1 MVDTE
6 RFSKLAAH
14 ALERSLHIA
23 EELGHTYLGSEH
35 LLYGLLKESDGVAS
49 RLLISKG
56 ITADKLRRKLC
67 ERIGSG
73 CPSLLSVGDMTPRLE
88 EIITK
93 GGSLAHRFG
102 FSVVGTDHLLMALC
116 ETPDAV
122 GYKLL
127 FELKCE
133 PKKLHLALRER
144 MGLADL
150 PLQTEKAKKG
160 GAKNLQKFAID
171 LTKECLLGKNHP
183 LIGREEELSA
193 LMRILVRQN
202 KNNPCLIGEAGVG
215 KTVIVEGLAARIAA
229 GQVPAALRDIQIHM
243 LDLTALI
250 AGTKYRGEFEER
262 LRSLLEEVEKDP
274 NLVLFIDEMHL
285 LAGAGAAEGAIDAAN
300 ILKPALARGR
310 IKVIGATT
318 LEEYR
323 RHIEKDSALE
333 RRFAPIRVEEP
344 SEEQTM
350 EILKGVRPTLEEHHG
365 VMIPDE
371 TLSAAIRLSVRFLND
386 RFLPD
391 KAIDLID
398 EAGARQQLLT
408 YAAQGGARRAK
419 ILEKQQELD
428 QLLRR
433 REFSTLLNVRDELE
447 QLKALE
453 EPASS
458 EREVLSP
465 HSIAAMVQEKTGIP
479 ISDQEPQG
487 DALAFRLSETL
498 EKELIGQQEGIRAI
512 TSAILRSRAGLS
524 DPKRPSCTL
533 LFCGPTGVGKT
544 RLCKLLA
551 KALFGKEDALIKIDM
566 GEYMEPH
573 SIARLIGSPPGYI
586 GHEKG
591 GGLVNKIRNHPYSV
605 VLFDEIE
612 KAHRDVLNLLLGILD
627 EGRLTDGEGRCA
639 DFRNCLIVLTS
650 NLGSERAAEEPLGF
664 GNFSGKDAEK
674 TIRAAITKALRPE
687 FLNRLDE
694 IIVFH
699 PLDREALLEIARLQL
714 LSLQERLGT
723 LGYSIEFSEDVA
735 LWAVE
740 RGYDRRYGARSIIR
754 AVEKDISNA
763 LAEQLLKGELT
774 DGLITAAALHR
785 FNIDETHKIH

>member
-1 MVDTE
+1 MVTTE

-14 ALERSLHIA
+14 ALERSLNIA
-23 EELGHTYLGSEH
+23 EELGHSYLGSEH
-35 LLYGLLKESDGVAS
+35 LLYGLLKESDGVAA

-67 ERIGSG
+67 ERMGTGS
-73 CPSLLSVGDMTPRLE
+73 PSLLSINDMTPRLE
-88 EIITK
+88 GIITK
-93 GGSLAHRFG
+93 GGGLAHRFG

-116 ETPDAV
+116 ETPEAV

-127 FELKCE
+127 SELKCD
-133 PKKLHLALRER
+133 PKKLHLALQER

-160 GAKNLQKFAID
+160 AAKNLQKFAID
-171 LTKECLLGKNHP
+171 LTKESLLGKSHP
-183 LIGREEELSA
+183 LIGREQELSA
-193 LMRILVRQN
+193 LMRVLVRQN

-229 GQVPAALRDIQIHM
+229 GQVPAALRDVQIHL

-262 LRSLLEEVEKDP
+262 LKMLLEEAEKDP

-285 LAGAGAAEGAIDAAN
+285 LVGAGAAEGAIDASN
-300 ILKPALARGR
+300 ILKPALARGK

-323 RHIEKDSALE
+323 RHIEKDPALE
-333 RRFAPIRVEEP
+333 RRFAPIHVEEP

-350 EILKGVRPTLEEHHG
+350 EILKGLRPSLEEHHG
-365 VMIPDE
+365 VKIPDE
-371 TLSAAIRLSVRFLND
+371 TLSAAIRLSVRFFGD

-398 EAGARQQLLT
+398 EAGARAQLQA
-408 YAAQGGARRAK
+408 YAAQGGSKRAK

-428 QLLRR
+428 RLLRNR
-433 REFSTLLNVRDELE
+433 DFSRLLTVRDELD
-447 QLKALE
+447 QLKSLE
-453 EPASS
+453 EHSSS
-458 EREVLSP
+458 EREALSP
-465 HSIAAMVQEKTGIP
+465 QAIAALVGEKTGIP

-487 DALAFRLSETL
+487 EALALKLSETL
-498 EKELIGQQEGIRAI
+498 EKELIGQQKGIQAI
-512 TSAILRSRAGLS
+512 TSAILRSRAGLA

-551 KALFGKEDALIKIDM
+551 KALFGKEEALIKIDM
-566 GEYMEPH
+566 GEYMEAH
-573 SIARLIGSPPGYI
+573 SVSRLIGSPPGYV
-586 GHEKG
+586 GHEQG
-591 GGLVNKIRNHPYSV
+591 GGLVNKIRAHPYSV

-612 KAHRDVLNLLLGILD
+612 KAHRDVLNILLGILD
-627 EGRLTDGEGRCA
+627 EGRLTDGSGKTA
-639 DFRNCLIVLTS
+639 DFRNCLIILTS
-650 NLGSERAAEEPLGF
+650 NLGSERAVEEPLGF
-664 GNFSGKDAEK
+664 GNLSSKDAEK
-674 TIRAAITKALRPE
+674 AVRTALTQAMRPE

-694 IIVFH
+694 IVVFR
-699 PLDREALLEIARLQL
+699 PLEREDLLEIARLQL
-714 LSLQERLGT
+714 EKLRERLEA
-723 LGYSIEFSEDVA
+723 LGYAIEFSEDLA

-740 RGYDRRYGARSIIR
+740 KGYDRRYGARSIIR
-754 AVEKDISNA
+754 AVEKDISNK
-763 LAEQLLKGELT
+763 LAEQILMGTLT
-774 DGLITAAALHR
+774 DGLISADLL
-785 FNIDETHKIH
+785 IDETSRIH